1 MRCLRRSR
9 FVRGVVLSLT
19 LPVIGAALV
28 GCAARSPASSE
39 SGSRVFPLSVAIN
52 DIVVGISVG
61 DIVGQRTV
69 RDSAFV
75 HRQCW
80 SYSWGPQLKATLA
93 RQTDVQQGDSLQFEV
108 IEGLDDP
115 FQLGGVITD
124 LWFESSNE
132 IATTRRWQSQCYS
145 RAARS
150 VSARLTVR
158 WELFDNRR
166 GEVVYRTTTSG
177 MSSGN
182 SFGAAT
188 EDAVW
193 DAQGKLL
200 EDEELLN
207 LLSG

>member
-1 MRCLRRSR
+1 
-9 FVRGVVLSLT
+9 
-19 LPVIGAALV
+19 
-28 GCAARSPASSE
+28 
-39 SGSRVFPLSVAIN
+39 
-52 DIVVGISVG
+52 
-61 DIVGQRTV
+61 
-69 RDSAFV
+69 
-75 HRQCW
+75 
-80 SYSWGPQLKATLA
+80 LKATLA

-108 IEGLDDP
+108 IEGLDGP

-145 RAARS
+145 RAALS

-188 EDAVW
+188 EHAVW